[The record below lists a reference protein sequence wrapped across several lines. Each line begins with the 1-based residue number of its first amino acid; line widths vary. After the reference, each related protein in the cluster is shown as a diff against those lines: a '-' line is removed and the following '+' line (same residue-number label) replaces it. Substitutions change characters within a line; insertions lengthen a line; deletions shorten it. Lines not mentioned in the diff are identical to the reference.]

1 MIKKPEQEILD
12 CMTIVYI
19 HGASATSESFTRIR
33 EHLPKRDLCIDY
45 HSSDGFDTNL
55 KKMIE
60 LLDSVEKV
68 FFVAHSLGGIYAI
81 HLADKFP
88 NKVLGA
94 VTLSTPYGGSRE
106 ADFAKYFLPF
116 SQLMRDIGTMSRP
129 MSSIQNLRYPRHRWT
144 NIVTTQGASPWIN
157 QDNDGVVTLE
167 SMRAVQDMELVEVA
181 LNHYEVVISDKT
193 IAIIKDRLAR
203 TPLGP

>member
-106 ADFAKYFLPF
+106 ADYARYFLPF

-129 MSSIQNLRYPRHRWT
+129 MSVVKDLRYPKNKWT
-144 NIVTTQGASPWIN
+144 NVVTTQGASPWIK
-157 QDNDGVVTLE
+157 QDNDGVVTIE
-167 SMRAVQDMELVEVA
+167 SMRAVTDMELIEVP

-193 IAIIKDRLAR
+193 INIIKDRLAR